1 MKLVLTK
8 EAESDLVFIGDYI
21 AQDNPRRALSFV
33 EELQARCA
41 ALVNQP
47 RAYPLV
53 PRHEAAGIRRAVHG
67 RYLIFYRV
75 EPSAVVVLHI
85 LAAEMNYDRL
95 LFP

>member
-8 EAESDLVFIGDYI
+8 EAESDLIFIGDYI
-21 AQDNPRRALSFV
+21 AQDNPRRAVSFI
-33 EELQARCA
+33 EELQARCT
-41 ALVNQP
+41 ALLDQP

-53 PRHEAAGIRRAVHG
+53 PRHEEAGIRRAVHG

-75 EPSAVVVLHI
+75 DPGAVVVLHI
-85 LAAEMNYDRL
+85 LAAEMSYERL